1 MNIQEHKYLW
11 EEEKDAWVLVRVA
24 DDFCIINKVTQM
36 ALLVSDEELDQA
48 LIQKMLDSGNK
59 VYNDIEEAYNDI

>member
-1 MNIQEHKYLW
+1 MDIHEHKYLW
-11 EEEKDAWVLVRVA
+11 QEEKEDWVLVKSE
-24 DDFCIINKVTQM
+24 DNYFIINKRTQM
-36 ALLVSDEELDQA
+36 GLLVSDEGLDQA

>member
-1 MNIQEHKYLW
+1 MNIDEHKYLW
-11 EEEKDAWVLVRVA
+11 QEEKEDWVLVKSE
-24 DDFCIINKVTQM
+24 DNYFIINKRTQM
-36 ALLVSDEELDQA
+36 VLLVSDEELDQA